1 MASDYWE
8 GLGVVPI
15 VMAAEVFMGI
25 YFNLSFWYKLTDR
38 TWWGAVMSATGA
50 AVMIVLNVVL
60 VPRIGYWACAWGG
73 FAGYGVAML
82 MSYFIG
88 RKYYPVSYDYK
99 GILSSVLLAA
109 LLCLLYYL
117 PQLLHITLP
126 LWTSLLW
133 ATLLLALYCLPF
145 ALKFVKQY
153 KHRNK

>member
-1 MASDYWE
+1 
-8 GLGVVPI
+8 
-15 VMAAEVFMGI
+15 
-25 YFNLSFWYKLTDR
+25 
-38 TWWGAVMSATGA
+38 MSATGA
-50 AVMIVLNVVL
+50 VVMILLNIVL
-60 VPRIGYWACAWGG
+60 VPRIGYRACAWGG

-126 LWTSLLW
+126 LWATLLW
-133 ATLLLALYCLPF
+133 AILLLALYCLPF
-145 ALKFVKQY
+145 ALKFVKR
-153 KHRNK
+153 KFRK